1 LGIVS
6 KGFQKTCPLSFTGF
20 MELNNASIESKP
32 TQALAG
38 AIILNRRQEKR
49 SCKSLERKENQALDE
64 GFDHKSSDEH

>member
-1 LGIVS
+1 
-6 KGFQKTCPLSFTGF
+6 

-49 SCKSLERKENQALDE
+49 SCKSLERKENQDLDE
-64 GFDHKSSDEH
+64 GRDH